1 MAKYTNQ
8 DFIRGSGST
17 QNRALTVAGLI
28 ASAVIVVAIVATLVL
43 YPRITAPS
51 GTELRLVV
59 PTLGPGVKEKSK
71 VLLRGAEVGV
81 VKSVDATSPDTVK
94 LDIVLS
100 DEAIKSLTDSVEVDY
115 RPANYFGITAV
126 NLLAKPGGSPLRAGQ
141 TLSRSKVPD
150 FTMSTM
156 IEHGST
162 VVDGTL
168 DRQMIATLD
177 KVTQYATGL
186 APLIET
192 MIVVSDNVART
203 QKQLP
208 STLLAKMNDLT
219 DVFPDANKET
229 LRGLDA
235 LTNSV
240 FNRMPDGS
248 RGVDH
253 AYHKLMDDSL
263 TVAADGLFGAVG
275 ELLGS
280 HKTELLPFVTSI
292 KYLVDP
298 VGGIMGGPNSMRKLT
313 TVVNKLQSTFAGPPG
328 EQELRLKIVL
338 DSVPSV
344 SQTLSSMG
352 VRPASNYSKKQAGAT
367 KENSTAKQKA
377 TAKQKT
383 TAKQKQAEK
392 QATGESGRGN

>member
-1 MAKYTNQ
+1 MAKLTNQ

-28 ASAVIVVAIVATLVL
+28 ASAIIVVALVGTAVL

-59 PTLGPGVKEKSK
+59 PALGPGVKTKSK

-81 VKSVDATSPDTVK
+81 VKGVDATAPDTVT
-94 LDIVLS
+94 LDIVLT
-100 DEAIKSLTDSVEVDY
+100 DEAIKSLTDAFEVDY

-126 NLLAKPGGSPLRAGQ
+126 NLIAKPGGSPLHAGQ
-141 TLSRSKVPD
+141 TLSRAKVPD

-168 DRQMIATLD
+168 SREMIATLD
-177 KVTQYATGL
+177 KVTRYATGL

-192 MIVVSDNVART
+192 MIVVSDNVACT

-208 STLLAKMNDLT
+208 STLLAKMNDIT
-219 DVFPDANKET
+219 DVFPEANKET
-229 LRGLDA
+229 LRGLNSI
-235 LTNSV
+235 TNSV

-248 RGVDH
+248 RGVDE

-263 TVAADGLFGAVG
+263 TVAATGLFGAVG
-275 ELLGS
+275 QLLGS
-280 HKTELLPFVTSI
+280 HSTELTPFVTSI
-292 KYLVDP
+292 KHLVDP
-298 VGGIMGGPNSMRKLT
+298 VSGILGGPESMTTLT
-313 TVVNKLQSTFAGPPG
+313 TAVNALQSAFAGPPG
-328 EQELRLKIVL
+328 EQSLRLRLVL
-338 DSVPSV
+338 DTVPSV
-344 SQTLSSMG
+344 SQTLASVG
-352 VRPASNYSKKQAGAT
+352 VRPSSDYAVGMKKAGTKKASTKKADSNYSGA
-367 KENSTAKQKA
+367 
-377 TAKQKT
+377 
-383 TAKQKQAEK
+383 AEK
-392 QATGESGRGN
+392 RTAENQTTGQPGRGN

>member
-1 MAKYTNQ
+1 MAKLTNQ
-8 DFIRGSGST
+8 DFIRGSGTT

-28 ASAVIVVAIVATLVL
+28 AAAIVVISIVATAVL

-51 GTELRLVV
+51 GNELQLVV
-59 PTLGPGVKEKSK
+59 PALGPGVKTKSK

-81 VKSVDATSPDTVK
+81 VKSVDATAPDTVK
-94 LDIVLS
+94 LKIVLS
-100 DEAIKSLTDSVEVDY
+100 DEAIKSLTDAVDIDY

-126 NLLAKPGGSPLRAGQ
+126 NLIAKPGGSPLRAGQ
-141 TLSRSKVPD
+141 TLSRADVPD

-168 DRQMIATLD
+168 SREMIATLD

-192 MIVVSDNVART
+192 MIVISDNVART

-208 STLLAKMNDLT
+208 STLLAKMNDIT
-219 DVFPDANKET
+219 DVFPEANKEA

-248 RGVDH
+248 RGVDE
-253 AYHKLMDDSL
+253 AYHKLMNDSL
-263 TVAADGLFGAVG
+263 TVAADGLFGAAG
-275 ELLGS
+275 KLLGS
-280 HKTELLPFVTSI
+280 HSTELTPFVNSI
-292 KYLVDP
+292 KVFVDEGP
-298 VGGIMGGPNSMRKLT
+298 RLLGGPKTMSKLT
-313 TVVNKLQSTFAGPPG
+313 IAVNKLQSTFAGPPG
-328 EQELRLKIVL
+328 EQALQLRLVL
-338 DSVPSV
+338 DSMPSL
-344 SQTLSSMG
+344 SQTLASVG
-352 VRPASNYSKKQAGAT
+352 LLPGRNYAAGNKKKTAPAQKKAQ
-367 KENSTAKQKA
+367 
-377 TAKQKT
+377 QKT
-383 TAKQKQAEK
+383 T
-392 QATGESGRGN
+392 GLSGRGN